1 MSRLDQD
8 TIVAV
13 IGSGAMGAGI
23 AQVAA
28 SAGHKVLLFD
38 SNPEA
43 VERAMNKMRKVFDR
57 LVEKGKVTRDR
68 AETILGRIDAVQ
80 QFDALAAAGLVIEAI
95 VEDLDA
101 KRNLLS
107 HIEIIVDDECIIGT
121 NTSSL
126 SIASLCS
133 ACNHAERVIGIHF
146 FNPAPL
152 MPLVEVVPA
161 VQTSG
166 DTLVETRN
174 LIDSWGKTTVIAKDT
189 PGFIVNRVARPFYGE
204 ALRIYEEGIA
214 DIPTID
220 WAVKELGGFRMGPF
234 ELMDYIGND
243 INYTVTETV
252 FQAFYFDPR
261 YRPAFTQKRMMEAG
275 WLGRKSGRGYYD
287 YREGAEN
294 PEPTRDEVLGER
306 IIRRMLVMLINEAA
320 DALYLNISSRDG
332 IEMAMTKGVNYP
344 KGLLQWADELGI
356 ETVLK
361 ELEQLQHDYG
371 EDRYRPS
378 IMLRNMARDK
388 QRFFPE
394 KVLEN

>member
-8 TIVAV
+8 TIIAI

-28 SAGHKVLLFD
+28 TAGHKVLLFD
-38 SNPEA
+38 NNPDA
-43 VERAMNKMRKVFDR
+43 LDRAMVKMNKLMDR
-57 LVEKGKVTRDR
+57 LVEKG
-68 AETILGRIDAVQ
+68 RIDPAKRTEIMERIQ
-80 QFDALAAAGLVIEAI
+80 PSQHFEALAAAGLVIEAI

-101 KRNLLS
+101 KKNLLS
-107 HIEIIVDDECIIGT
+107 HIEIMVDEDCIIGT

-126 SIASLCS
+126 SIASICGACS
-133 ACNHAERVIGIHF
+133 RPGRVLGIHF

-152 MPLVEVVPA
+152 MPLVEIVPA

-166 DTLVETRN
+166 DTLVEARN
-174 LIDSWGKTTVIAKDT
+174 LIDSWGKTTVTVKDT

-214 DIPTID
+214 DIATID
-220 WAVKELGGFRMGPF
+220 WAVKEIGGFRMGPF

-261 YRPAFTQKRMMEAG
+261 YRPAFTQKRMVEAG

-287 YREGAEN
+287 YSKEAKN
-294 PEPTRDEVLGER
+294 PEAKKDEALGKR
-306 IIRRMLVMLINEAA
+306 IVNRMLVMLINEAA
-320 DALYLNISSRDG
+320 DALYLNISTRDG
-332 IEMAMTKGVNYP
+332 IELAMTKGVNYP

-356 ETVLK
+356 ENVLK
-361 ELEQLQHDYG
+361 ELETLQHQYG

-378 IMLRNMARDK
+378 LLLRNMVRDK
-388 QRFFPE
+388 QRFYPE
-394 KVLEN
+394 KVMEN